1 MFQLGARY
9 TDQRRAQVSET
20 TYQLNVDRVTD
31 EVNTL
36 IKLHRNLAA
45 QYQADQAVLG
55 RSAYQKVF
63 GDFLSGH
70 HRSIESLAA
79 LLTKLNPALSA
90 DRASVTNNTQAED
103 DATILRVILGWENH
117 LKQEYVRSLALLS
130 GAEEFEATLTAN
142 KGETTKRLGWL
153 EGELNMLD
161 HTRH

>member
-31 EVNTL
+31 EVMAL

-103 DATILRVILGWENH
+103 DETILRVILGRENH

-130 GAEEFEATLTAN
+130 DAEEIEATLKAN
-142 KGETTKRLGWL
+142 K
-153 EGELNMLD
+153 
-161 HTRH
+161 

>member
-70 HRSIESLAA
+70 HRSIESLTA
-79 LLTKLNPALSA
+79 LLTKLNLERQA
-90 DRASVTNNTQAED
+90 DKVSVDRKSTRLNSSHVAISYAVFCLTKK
-103 DATILRVILGWENH
+103 TSMIC
-117 LKQEYVRSLALLS
+117 
-130 GAEEFEATLTAN
+130 ATLAV
-142 KGETTKRLGWL
+142 
-153 EGELNMLD
+153 
-161 HTRH
+161 

>member
-70 HRSIESLAA
+70 HRSIESLTA
-79 LLTKLNPALSA
+79 LLTKLNLERQA
-90 DRASVTNNTQAED
+90 DKVSVASTRAEN
-103 DATILRVILGWENH
+103 DATVLRVILGRENH

>member
-70 HRSIESLAA
+70 HRSIETLTAH
-79 LLTKLNPALSA
+79 LTKLNLVRKTDKLSVASKRA
-90 DRASVTNNTQAED
+90 DIDASV
-103 DATILRVILGWENH
+103 
-117 LKQEYVRSLALLS
+117 
-130 GAEEFEATLTAN
+130 
-142 KGETTKRLGWL
+142 
-153 EGELNMLD
+153 
-161 HTRH
+161 